1 MEYDRREGGSS
12 ESMAAKEAAKTKAS
26 WKEASKAVIKDDTAE
41 AGIKEEKVKAAIAK
55 RQNWRCVYAKDFI
68 CLILKFPKCILSET
82 YSYKSLKYTY
92 ITSAIYR

>member
-1 MEYDRREGGSS
+1 MECDRRERGSS

-55 RQNWRCVYAKDFI
+55 RQN
-68 CLILKFPKCILSET
+68 
-82 YSYKSLKYTY
+82 
-92 ITSAIYR
+92 

>member
-1 MEYDRREGGSS
+1 MECDRREGGSS

-55 RQNWRCVYAKDFI
+55 RQN
-68 CLILKFPKCILSET
+68 
-82 YSYKSLKYTY
+82 
-92 ITSAIYR
+92 

>member
-12 ESMAAKEAAKTKAS
+12 ESMAAKEAAKTNAS
-26 WKEASKAVIKDDTAE
+26 WYEDSKAVIKDDTAE

-82 YSYKSLKYTY
+82 FSYKSPKYTN